1 MIFLNLKVPDHLIQ
15 QPKTIHTIPKYVQ
28 IIGIGDI
35 YDIDQSNWYM
45 LDIDLG
51 GVEMWTELIFAQI
64 DII

>member
-51 GVEMWTELIFAQI
+51 GVEM
-64 DII
+64 